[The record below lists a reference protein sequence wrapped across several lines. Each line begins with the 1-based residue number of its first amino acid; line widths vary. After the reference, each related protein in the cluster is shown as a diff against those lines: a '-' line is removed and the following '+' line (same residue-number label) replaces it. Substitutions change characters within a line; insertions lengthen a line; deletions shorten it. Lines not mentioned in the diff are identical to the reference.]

1 MKTYV
6 FDIDGTICTNTFGK
20 YELAQPFKERILFIN
35 KLYKDGNTIKYFTA
49 RGSTT
54 GIDWYELTKSQLDK
68 WGALHHKL
76 ILNKPEGDLYIDDKG
91 FNSEFWKFP
100 KTKNLPIFEKSEN
113 NLFLKEPISNHIKV
127 LNDILIDNIFAN
139 QIEKICDKIKKT
151 FKEGGKIIFAGNG
164 GSFSDAQ
171 HITAEFVCK
180 FATDRNP
187 LPAITLGTNCSNLTA
202 IGNDYGFEYIFS
214 RELKAIGK
222 KEDLIIT
229 FTTSGKSQNIIKLIE
244 ESDSLGIPF
253 FIFTGKTGGELSK
266 YDSYLIKVPSE
277 DTGTI
282 QQIHILIGHI
292 ICKNA
297 EIPFLN

>member
-20 YELAQPFKERILFIN
+20 YELAQPLKERILYIN
-35 KLYKDGNTIKYFTA
+35 KLYKDGNVIKYFTA

-54 GIDWYELTKSQLDK
+54 GIDWYDLTKSQLEQ

-91 FNSEFWKFP
+91 FNSESWDFP
-100 KTKNLPIFEKSEN
+100 KTN
-113 NLFLKEPISNHIKV
+113 NLQTLKIIDHDLVKEPILNHINV
-127 LNDILIDNIFAN
+127 LNEILIDKKFAN
-139 QIEKICDKIKKT
+139 RVQKVCYEIKNT
-151 FKEGGKIIFAGNG
+151 FKEGGKLIFAGNG

-180 FATDRNP
+180 FASDRNP
-187 LPAITLGTNCSNLTA
+187 LPAITLGTNSSNLTA
-202 IGNDYGFEYIFS
+202 IGNDYGFEYVFS

-222 KEDLIIT
+222 KEDLVIA
-229 FTTSGKSQNIIKLIE
+229 FTTSGKSKNVLRLIE
-244 ESDSLGIPF
+244 ESESLGVPS
-253 FIFTGKTGGELSK
+253 FIFTGKTGGHLSK
-266 YDSYLIKVPSE
+266 YDDYLIKVPSE
-277 DTGTI
+277 NTATI

-292 ICKNA
+292 ICKNS
-297 EIPFLN
+297 ESPFLN